1 MAERPA
7 PLFLLAGGRAMK
19 AQKGPDPL
27 LQTVFRRNNLHRPA
41 VGYVGAASGD
51 DPAFRLRVSS
61 LLKDAGAG
69 EVRLAPLCGKRGNI
83 EKAKEVL
90 ENADIIFLSGGDVDE
105 GMAVIDETRMTDF
118 LQRLYRS
125 GKPFFG
131 ISAGTIL
138 LARRWVHWRDPEDDG
153 SAETFPCLGFA
164 PLLCDTHGEDDEW
177 EELKALLILSPNGT
191 VGHGIV
197 SGSAIAVES
206 DGILSALGGEI
217 HRFRKGAG
225 GVVQIESLV
234 PEKNLRY

>member
-1 MAERPA
+1 MAERQA

-27 LQTVFRRNNLHRPA
+27 LQTVFCGNNLHRPA

-69 EVRLAPLCGKRGNI
+69 EVRLAPLCGKRGNV
-83 EKAKEVL
+83 EEAKGVL
-90 ENADIIFLSGGDVDE
+90 ESADIIFLSGGDVNE
-105 GMAVIDETRMTDF
+105 GMAVIEETRMTGF
-118 LQRLYRS
+118 LQRLYRA

-138 LARRWVHWRDPEDDG
+138 LARKWVRWRDPEDDG

-164 PLLCDTHGEDDEW
+164 PLLCDTHGEDDGW
-177 EELKALLILSPNGT
+177 EELKALLTLSPEGT

-197 SGSAIAVES
+197 SGSAIAVEP
-206 DGILSALGGEI
+206 GGTFSALGGEV
-217 HRFRKGAG
+217 HRFRKKKDGI
-225 GVVQIESLV
+225 VRIESLV
-234 PEKNLRY
+234 PKKTVC